1 MGSETPIPYSH
12 LQAYLRH
19 SAHQQYAAVPLP
31 PFTLFFHP
39 NDNFE
44 HFNYAIPDEPA
55 GGDLATVLAEL
66 CRVFTARGCTPR
78 FEFMERYAP
87 ELPEALRQAG
97 FFEEARQHMMVCV
110 PDAFQ
115 AAPPVPGLVVE
126 VLAADAPIEQAVDFL
141 AVQRLGFDPNS
152 KEGVTSAEA
161 ETFLKLLGAGRAF
174 VARMA
179 GEPVSVGVYNAPH
192 DGLTE
197 LAGIATLPD
206 YRRRGIGT
214 ALTAQMLVDA
224 FANGVEVAILT
235 AEDER
240 AGRVYERV
248 GFIPY
253 TTMLAYR
260 LP

>member
-1 MGSETPIPYSH
+1 MESKPSIPYSR
-12 LQAYLRH
+12 LQAYLRYN
-19 SAHQQYAAVPLP
+19 AHQQYEAVRLP

-39 NDNFE
+39 NDTFE

-55 GGDLATVLAEL
+55 GGDLTAVLAEL
-66 CRVFTARGCTPR
+66 RQVFTGHGCVPR
-78 FEFMERYAP
+78 FEFMERYTP
-87 ELPEALRQAG
+87 ELPVALRQAG
-97 FFEEARQHMMVCV
+97 FVEEARQHMMVCA

-115 AAPPVPGLVVE
+115 AAPPVPGLTVE

-141 AVQRLGFDPNS
+141 AVQRVGFDPDS
-152 KEGVTSAEA
+152 KESVTPIEA
-161 ETFLKLLGAGRAF
+161 ETFLKLLGVGRAF
-174 VARMA
+174 VAHMDGKA
-179 GEPVSVGVYNAPH
+179 VSVGMYNAPH

-197 LAGIATLPD
+197 LTGIATLPD
-206 YRRRGIGT
+206 YRRRGIAA
-214 ALTAQMLVDA
+214 ALTAQMLADA
-224 FANGVEVAILT
+224 FRHDVEVACLV

-248 GFIPY
+248 GFTPY